1 MEKVHSMQVTLTEE
15 FTDPW
20 GRLKASAILWLAQEA
35 AGEHC
40 KLLGAEDAA
49 FDGLFWAV
57 LRYRVEIERL
67 PELGETVTVKTWPL
81 PTTKVAYPRATAAY
95 DKKGNLLYKIISV
108 WVLMD
113 ENTRG
118 MVLPGKSGVKVEG
131 VVLGDELPVPATLT
145 GLQTHR
151 KTKRTVEE
159 EDIDKNR
166 HMNNTRYLA
175 WANDLLDRDFLQSHR
190 LKNFTVCYLSE
201 ATLGQEIIMNWAVDE
216 EGVLSVLGERLC
228 AEKTERVFTLKLEF
242 ERIM

>member
-1 MEKVHSMQVTLTEE
+1 MEKIHSMQVVLTEE
-15 FTDPW
+15 FTDKY
-20 GRLKASAILWLAQEA
+20 GRLKASGILWLAQEA

-40 KLLGAEDAA
+40 KLLGADDAT

-67 PELGETVTVKTWPL
+67 PRLGETITVKTWPL

-95 DKKGNLLYKIISV
+95 DEKGDLLYKIMSI

-118 MVLPGKSGVKVEG
+118 MVLPGKSGVHVEG
-131 VVLGDELPVPATLT
+131 VTLGDELPVPSNLT
-145 GLQTHR
+145 GLTTDRQT
-151 KTKRTVEE
+151 TRTVAE
-159 EDIDKNR
+159 EDIDKNK

-175 WANDLLDRDFLQSHR
+175 WAYDLLDDGFHSAHA

-201 ATLGQEIIMNWAVDE
+201 ATLGQEVTLHWTAEDA
-216 EGVLSVLGERLC
+216 GVLSVMGERSS
-228 AEKTERVFTLKLEF
+228 AEKPDRVFSAKLEF
-242 ERIM
+242 DGIM